1 MARLRKAATRNKPAP
16 ALSQNLNKCFIVK
29 VFAKRAYQLGLLHVR
44 VRMAEPV
51 SETEGAVG
59 AHWGR
64 QRVPPKGGTLFFKQS
79 GQPNIARCGFNFHR
93 FAAVTPLINLPDLT
107 RIFQELF
114 ATLQHAR
121 AALITLDCAQAS
133 YQPAPAAL

>member
-29 VFAKRAYQLGLLHVR
+29 VCAKRAYPLGLLHVR

-59 AHWGR
+59 AHWGDR
-64 QRVPPKGGTLFFKQS
+64 GFRPTAEPYYFKS
-79 GQPNIARCGFNFHR
+79 QPSTAYCGFNIYR
-93 FAAVTPLINLPDLT
+93 FAAVTPLINLMDLNQ
-107 RIFQELF
+107 IFQE
-114 ATLQHAR
+114 
-121 AALITLDCAQAS
+121 
-133 YQPAPAAL
+133 